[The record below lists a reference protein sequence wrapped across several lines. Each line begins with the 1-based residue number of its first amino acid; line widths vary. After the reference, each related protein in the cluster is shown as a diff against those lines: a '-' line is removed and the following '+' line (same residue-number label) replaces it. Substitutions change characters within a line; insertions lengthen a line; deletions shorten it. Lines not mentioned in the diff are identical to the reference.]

1 MRGIMTQ
8 FSQEIREIVA
18 RTALRNGEAPAT
30 VQEQHALQADGWYV
44 GANGVDQ
51 WGELSGQGGARADG
65 VRAEPTR
72 PVSAAHPRK
81 SAVVFRLC
89 MLCH

>member
-1 MRGIMTQ
+1 MTQ
-8 FSQEIREIVA
+8 FSEEIREIVA

-30 VQEQHALQADGWYV
+30 VQEQQALQADGGYV

-65 VRAEPTR
+65 MRAEPPHSASR
-72 PVSAAHPRK
+72 PPR
-81 SAVVFRLC
+81 ALPALPAR
-89 MLCH
+89 